1 MAKQQSAKKTIRSS
15 KPQTPSDGSKQPI
28 ATEAD
33 TLPQR
38 LRRAKGLD
46 LDLKAEA
53 ADEIDRLTALRE
65 EDGRAM
71 SALIDGYQR
80 MLRACIDGTADE
92 WHRDVMSAMSDE
104 IARLR
109 QVFLQ
114 QNLTLT
120 DEERRALAIG
130 ISTLSDAGWGT
141 TTLRALLKRLS
152 PPTT

>member
-1 MAKQQSAKKTIRSS
+1 M
-15 KPQTPSDGSKQPI
+15 PSDGSKQPI

-38 LRRAKGLD
+38 LRRANGLD
-46 LDLKAEA
+46 LDLKREA
-53 ADEIDRLTALRE
+53 ADEIERLTVLRE

-104 IARLR
+104 ITRLR

-120 DEERRALAIG
+120 DEEREAIAAGLGALERLYEDSPP
-130 ISTLSDAGWGT
+130 ISQPIYEQHAP
-141 TTLRALLKRLS
+141 TLRRLLERTK
-152 PPTT
+152 